1 MGGKWPIRNSIYLG
15 EHDFSLHTMEY
26 CSASIITLPNEY
38 YEGIKIYIDL
48 NILSEKTPELL
59 KNTGITGEVYLINF
73 VEMEIFQFSL
83 AMKKLT
89 LSFQHSIISQKNFN
103 LHTGE

>member
-1 MGGKWPIRNSIYLG
+1 MANGNSIYLG

-48 NILSEKTPELL
+48 NILSEKTPEPVSYTHLL
-59 KNTGITGEVYLINF
+59 PLRNF
-73 VEMEIFQFSL
+73 HR
-83 AMKKLT
+83 KLVD
-89 LSFQHSIISQKNFN
+89 L
-103 LHTGE
+103 